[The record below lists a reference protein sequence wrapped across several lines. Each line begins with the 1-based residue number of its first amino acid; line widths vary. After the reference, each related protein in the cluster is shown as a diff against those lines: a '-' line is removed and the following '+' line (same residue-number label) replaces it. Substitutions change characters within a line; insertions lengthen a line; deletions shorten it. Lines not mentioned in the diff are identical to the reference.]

1 MIAEAVFDGAYHR
14 ALRGIKSSAFGY
26 GFLNCLHREVFSEP
40 SFGEKHFDSVTDTTT
55 RNLSLILVKQV
66 HIQNNLTSTQQ
77 LILLIGHS

>member
-1 MIAEAVFDGAYHR
+1 MIAEAVFDGASHR
-14 ALRGIKSSAFGY
+14 ALRGNMSSAFGY

-40 SFGEKHFDSVTDTTT
+40 SFGEKH
-55 RNLSLILVKQV
+55 RNLSLFLVKQV